1 MLAYAPETKGI
12 TCDARVAV
20 CHERIDTRKT
30 GSEKKAGSY
39 VAVIFPR
46 WTNTLPKLVVAGL
59 GLGGA
64 GLVFAIFYWFSPEF
78 TDVGYEPAQPVPFSH
93 KLHAGDL
100 GLDCRY
106 CHNTVETT
114 SHAAVPPTATCMN
127 CHQAIKADSEDLKLV
142 RDSYANNEPIEWV
155 NVHMLPDYAFFDHS
169 AHVAAGVGCVSCHG
183 RVDQMDVVKQVE
195 PLSMGWCLSCHRD
208 PTPNLRPRDQV
219 TNMAYDGE
227 AESYNVATDP
237 HRTREVNPPENC
249 SGCHL

>member
-78 TDVGYEPAQPVPFSH
+78 TYVGY
-93 KLHAGDL
+93 
-100 GLDCRY
+100 
-106 CHNTVETT
+106 
-114 SHAAVPPTATCMN
+114 
-127 CHQAIKADSEDLKLV
+127 
-142 RDSYANNEPIEWV
+142 
-155 NVHMLPDYAFFDHS
+155 
-169 AHVAAGVGCVSCHG
+169 
-183 RVDQMDVVKQVE
+183 
-195 PLSMGWCLSCHRD
+195 
-208 PTPNLRPRDQV
+208 
-219 TNMAYDGE
+219 
-227 AESYNVATDP
+227 
-237 HRTREVNPPENC
+237 
-249 SGCHL
+249 